1 MSRVRQHA
9 QSLGRIGAQPLERG
23 QGHPEALCVWRVRSV
38 ECRRRDADNR
48 KGHIVHAEYAAND
61 RGVAGKMTFPES
73 VADNRDSLRIP
84 GTILVR
90 QEPPAVQ
97 DANAKRIEVV
107 AADEREGRLM
117 IDLLLA

>member
-1 MSRVRQHA
+1 
-9 QSLGRIGAQPLERG
+9 
-23 QGHPEALCVWRVRSV
+23 
-38 ECRRRDADNR
+38 
-48 KGHIVHAEYAAND
+48 
-61 RGVAGKMTFPES
+61 MTFPES
-73 VADNRDSLRIP
+73 VADNRASLRIP